1 MNTWASPRRP
11 IGAEK
16 KSRNLEEKTQAVAFE
31 QLLGLHRLDYWHCT
45 VAQRSQAGF
54 PDYVIFGTGWLGFVE
69 LKARSRTTG
78 KAGKVSAAQYR
89 YKEAIEKAGGDW
101 RTFLWPDEM
110 DETNAWLKA
119 RTHRDVVFT

>member
-1 MNTWASPRRP
+1 MNTWATRRAP

-16 KSRNLEEKTQAVAFE
+16 KSRNLEEKVQAVAFE
-31 QLLGLHRLDYWHCT
+31 QLLHLHRCDFWHCT

-54 PDYVIFGTGWLGFVE
+54 PDYVIFGDGWLGFVE

-78 KAGKVSAAQYR
+78 KAGRVSAAQYR
-89 YKEAIEKAGGDW
+89 YKDAIEKAGVEW

-110 DETNAWLKA
+110 EETNAWLASKTGRQVA
-119 RTHRDVVFT
+119 FT